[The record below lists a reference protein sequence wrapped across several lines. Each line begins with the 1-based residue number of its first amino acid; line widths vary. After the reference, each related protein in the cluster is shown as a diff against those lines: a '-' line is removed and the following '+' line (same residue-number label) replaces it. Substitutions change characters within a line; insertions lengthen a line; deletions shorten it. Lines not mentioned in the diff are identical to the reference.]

1 MSSMTITEILQITD
15 RLILSQTGKH
25 LNHLQE
31 TVIKGA
37 WQGQTYQVIAE
48 ECQHSESR
56 IRDVGYE
63 LWNLLSK
70 ALGEDIKKNNFR
82 STFEKLNI
90 DNGGSLLRI
99 PRANVTLNYNFSSSS
114 GDKKSKANEQNLQN
128 GGAGDDLFGV
138 GVDLSD
144 SRQSLFQKEEGEK
157 ENSLK

>member
-15 RLILSQTGKH
+15 RLIFSQTGKH

-90 DNGGSLLRI
+90 ESYPN
-99 PRANVTLNYNFSSSS
+99 SSP
-114 GDKKSKANEQNLQN
+114 K
-128 GGAGDDLFGV
+128 
-138 GVDLSD
+138 
-144 SRQSLFQKEEGEK
+144 
-157 ENSLK
+157 